1 MLREALSVMHSER
14 YHLRTSA
21 TSCALAMGLCRSG
34 QVEEARSTIDHAL
47 KRAQHLGET
56 RWLPALFQTQG
67 EVLQALSDEMEAEES
82 FMRAIRCAQDQ
93 SAPSSELRAAIPLAE
108 LWSGWGRK
116 DDALAL
122 LEGVWQK
129 FPEVSE
135 TKDLI
140 AARKLLDEL
149 RRDR

>member
-1 MLREALSVMHSER
+1 
-14 YHLRTSA
+14 
-21 TSCALAMGLCRSG
+21 
-34 QVEEARSTIDHAL
+34 
-47 KRAQHLGET
+47 
-56 RWLPALFQTQG
+56 
-67 EVLQALSDEMEAEES
+67 
-82 FMRAIRCAQDQ
+82 
-93 SAPSSELRAAIPLAE
+93 
-108 LWSGWGRK
+108 
-116 DDALAL
+116 L